1 MPSPGKAGD
10 DERERAMRAVIR
22 RDKQLVCDEIAD
34 LKPDQGQVLVRTLAC
49 GICGSDLHALH
60 HMEHMIDLTR
70 RAGGMGTG
78 FDPTADTV
86 FGHEFCAE
94 ILDHGPG
101 TLKTLKAG
109 ARIVSIPATLTPV
122 GGVEML
128 GFSNALPGGF
138 AEQMI
143 LSEALLLEVP
153 NGLPTDKAALTE
165 PFAVGAH
172 AVAKARLDPDSVAL
186 VIGCGPVGLA
196 VIAGLKARGHGPVVA
211 ADYSPRRRAAAER
224 LGADVVIDPAVE
236 SPHARW
242 EGFGVPTA
250 RAAQNM
256 ARMMGKTFGRPVV
269 FECVGSPGV
278 MQSLIEAAPAGAQIV
293 VAGVCMET
301 DRIEPAIAITKEIEL
316 TFVFGYTPDEF
327 AQTLR
332 DIAEGV
338 IDVSGVVTG
347 TVGLEGVAQAFKDL
361 GDPEAH
367 VKILVEPGLR

>member
-1 MPSPGKAGD
+1 
-10 DERERAMRAVIR
+10 MRAVIR
-22 RDKQLVCDEIAD
+22 RNKQLVCDEIAE
-34 LKPDQGQVLVRTLAC
+34 LKPGAGQVLVRTLAC

-70 RAGGMGTG
+70 RAGGIGDG

-94 ILDHGPG
+94 ILEHGPG
-101 TLKTLKAG
+101 TTGALKAG
-109 ARIVSIPATLTPV
+109 TRIVSVPATLTPA
-122 GGVEML
+122 GGVELL
-128 GFSNALPGGF
+128 GFSNTLPGGF
-138 AEQMI
+138 AERMI
-143 LSEALLLEVP
+143 LSEAMLLPVP

-172 AVAKARLDPDSVAL
+172 AVAKARLEPDSVAL
-186 VIGCGPVGLA
+186 VVGCGPVGLA

-211 ADYSPRRRAAAER
+211 ADYSPRRRRAAER

-278 MQSLIEAAPAGAQIV
+278 LNSLIEAAPAGSQIV

-316 TFVFGYTPDEF
+316 TFVFGYTPEEF
-327 AQTLR
+327 AATLH
-332 DIAEGV
+332 DIAEGRL
-338 IDVSGVVTG
+338 DVGDVVTG
-347 TVGLEGVAQAFKDL
+347 KVGLDGVAQAFKDL

-367 VKILVEPGLR
+367 VKILVEP

>member
-34 LKPDQGQVLVRTLAC
+34 LRPDQGQVLVKTLAC

-211 ADYSPRRRAAAER
+211 ADFSPRRRAAAER

-256 ARMMGKTFGRPVV
+256 ARMMGKSFGRPVV

-278 MQSLIEAAPAGAQIV
+278 LQSLIEAAPAGAQIV

-332 DIAEGV
+332 DIAEGL

-347 TVGLEGVAQAFKDL
+347 TVGLDGVAQAFKDL

-367 VKILVEPGLR
+367 VKILVEPGLH

>member
-1 MPSPGKAGD
+1 
-10 DERERAMRAVIR
+10 MRAVIR
-22 RDKQLVCDEIAD
+22 RNKQLVCDEIAE
-34 LKPDQGQVLVRTLAC
+34 LKPEAGQVLVRTLAC

-70 RAGGMGTG
+70 RAGGIGDG

-94 ILDHGPG
+94 ILEHGPG
-101 TLKTLKAG
+101 TTGALKAG
-109 ARIVSIPATLTPV
+109 TRIVSVPATLTPA
-122 GGVEML
+122 GGVELL
-128 GFSNALPGGF
+128 GFSNTLPGGF
-138 AEQMI
+138 AERMI
-143 LSEALLLEVP
+143 LSEAMLLPVP

-172 AVAKARLDPDSVAL
+172 AVAKARLEPNSVAL
-186 VIGCGPVGLA
+186 VVGCGPVGLA

-211 ADYSPRRRAAAER
+211 ADYSPRRRRAAER

-278 MQSLIEAAPAGAQIV
+278 LNSLIEAAPAGSQIV

-316 TFVFGYTPDEF
+316 TFVFGYTPEEF
-327 AQTLR
+327 AATLH
-332 DIAEGV
+332 DIAEGRL
-338 IDVSGVVTG
+338 DVGDVVTG
-347 TVGLEGVAQAFKDL
+347 KVGLDGVAQAFKDL

-367 VKILVEPGLR
+367 VKILVEP